1 VKTSRAIRSLT
12 LIKKEREHL
21 INLPMGLNEA
31 SKYEEFAVIKV
42 NSMGFE
48 QERIL
53 GIDQTK
59 IYNYDKNV
67 REEKKGT
74 SFLSKIFG
82 AN

>member
-1 VKTSRAIRSLT
+1 
-12 LIKKEREHL
+12 
-21 INLPMGLNEA
+21 
-31 SKYEEFAVIKV
+31 
-42 NSMGFE
+42 MGFE